1 MTAPLPASPAAINR
15 SNPLMSDADF
25 KHILMTHLSSLRAF
39 AISLSGKIDSADDL
53 VQETQFES
61 SDLLFD
67 DQVDEYDPD
76 QDERQK
82 LRSLRKIS

>member
-1 MTAPLPASPAAINR
+1 M
-15 SNPLMSDADF
+15 
-25 KHILMTHLSSLRAF
+25 
-39 AISLSGKIDSADDL
+39 DDL

-76 QDERQK
+76 QEEDDDYA
-82 LRSLRKIS
+82 